1 MANRFPLVLDTSSG
15 NKIAE
20 IAAGDNLDLRQTSI
34 VDVQDITALGNINAA
49 SVSVNGQDIKP
60 GVFTDLTDAPN
71 SYTGNENF
79 IIRVNSAGTGLEFFQ
94 LGGDAQPLSVTDLAI
109 SGDIQP
115 TVAPGGD
122 IGSTTQGFNAIFA
135 NYFQGS
141 IKGNNGSTVFD
152 AATNQIPYSV
162 IVGGPTA
169 MSDLTNDLGFVTNAQ
184 LNDGTVTVEIKNTG
198 DLQGSVFG
206 EDSTLLVDHING
218 RINAARLTRNG
229 ANDGQTIVWNTA
241 TELWEPGTAGDIT
254 GFASNKTDT
263 LTVQDGYK
271 ITFAAAIGNIEGNQ
285 INITPAVGYTV
296 DLGNTRMQANA
307 GIQPTNN
314 AEGAIG
320 TASKKFNEG
329 HFVTLTAD
337 TLLGAF
343 QGDLVNNETRSNAI
357 VAGDKTAA
365 NAGYGFHLVNT
376 TGGVTNASLNFNGN
390 DLIAA
395 NLVNATGE
403 ISGNVYGDDSTILV
417 DGLNNKIRGDIEFAV
432 TEGYIAG
439 KNINIT
445 PEGGYFVKLGNTEVT
460 GTVTPAV
467 DGAGNLGTVAK
478 KFGQGYF
485 STVNATT
492 IDADNVIA
500 DVLTATSF
508 NITGSGVGTFSSGG
522 DLVIDTGNRIILQGG
537 PAKLPILTTAERDAF
552 PTIDA
557 DTIYNSTDDRF
568 QFRQNGQWITLHEGT
583 FNGDVIGNVTGDL
596 TGNITGA
603 DRNGAVAPADVTIT
617 AGDETTASQN
627 GADVTISGGAPG
639 AGGTHGGVN
648 IGNAAGANQI
658 DGDTTFGHDVIVTGN
673 FTVNG
678 TTTSVDS
685 VNLEVE
691 DNTILL
697 NKNETGAGVTAGS
710 AGIEIERGTETNSS
724 ILWSEGDDRW
734 YINGGVL
741 NAALGIITD
750 AITAVSVTSDLKGS
764 VFADDSGL
772 MVDAV
777 ANHLTSATGEITSF
791 VSPTITGTLIQP
803 VATGQITIG
812 NNSVGTIS
820 YNDSTGAIN
829 ATSTGG
835 VTIAGAATGTVTIG
849 NGTSGNVTL
858 GNGSNTIDI
867 AENSTLDLTNVT
879 VTGLSTSITG
889 NVTGNIDN
897 TNLTV
902 GATATTTTISNA
914 SGRIDAASTIRM
926 LGTPLASI
934 ENEEQTSTIRLFDTT
949 YTGAT
954 NGAQMILQTPLVTVS
969 NNLQVDGTTQF
980 TNQVTSPNG
989 FKGSV
994 YSDAGALVIDGA
1006 TGTLAGDGVTGA
1018 GTTTFTIT
1026 TPDTSNA
1033 TVPEAI
1039 QLEPGDASAT
1049 GQAGGNI
1056 ALLAGASN
1064 DNTGG
1069 TVILRAGASTSGTGG
1084 TTYIDGGDG
1093 ATDGNVAIGTGH
1105 LTSATAEII
1114 IGASGAT
1121 DTTVDGNRLRIR
1133 TTNIPTTSKGASG
1146 DRIGEVAF
1154 DGAAIYFCVADYTN
1168 GSPDIWRKQAWGNGA
1183 AW

>member
-271 ITFAAAIGNIEGNQ
+271 ITFAAAIGNIEGSQ

-343 QGDLVNNETRSNAI
+343 QGDLVNDETRSNAI

-365 NAGYGFHLVNT
+365 NGGYGFHLVNT
-376 TGGVTNASLNFNGN
+376 TGGVTNASLNFNSN

-467 DGAGNLGTVAK
+467 DGAGNLGTVSK

-485 STVNATT
+485 TTVNATT

-537 PAKLPILTTAERDAF
+537 PAKFPILTTTERDAF

-568 QFRQNGQWITLHEGT
+568 QFRQNGQWITLHEGN

-658 DGDTTFGHDVIVTGN
+658 DGDTTFGNNVIVTGN
-673 FTVNG
+673 MTVSG
-678 TTTSVDS
+678 TTTTINTEE
-685 VNLEVE
+685 VNIA
-691 DNTILL
+691 DNIIIL
-697 NKNETGAGVTAGS
+697 NSNFTGAGPTESG
-710 AGIEIERGTETNSS
+710 GIEIERGDEANKSFVWNETTDKWTLGTETLVAGTVEAAFIGTFDGDMTGTMS
-724 ILWSEGDDRW
+724 GDDSTILVDGNNNKIVGDIDTARLRTSEQSV
-734 YINGGVL
+734 I
-741 NAALGIITD
+741 LGRGAGQSSGTYSI
-750 AITAVSVTSDLKGS
+750 AIGND
-764 VFADDSGL
+764 
-772 MVDAV
+772 
-777 ANHLTSATGEITSF
+777 
-791 VSPTITGTLIQP
+791 
-803 VATGQITIG
+803 TGQ
-812 NNSVGTIS
+812 
-820 YNDSTGAIN
+820 
-829 ATSTGG
+829 
-835 VTIAGAATGTVTIG
+835 
-849 NGTSGNVTL
+849 
-858 GNGSNTIDI
+858 
-867 AENSTLDLTNVT
+867 
-879 VTGLSTSITG
+879 
-889 NVTGNIDN
+889 
-897 TNLTV
+897 
-902 GATATTTTISNA
+902 
-914 SGRIDAASTIRM
+914 
-926 LGTPLASI
+926 
-934 ENEEQTSTIRLFDTT
+934 
-949 YTGAT
+949 
-954 NGAQMILQTPLVTVS
+954 
-969 NNLQVDGTTQF
+969 
-980 TNQVTSPNG
+980 
-989 FKGSV
+989 
-994 YSDAGALVIDGA
+994 
-1006 TGTLAGDGVTGA
+1006 
-1018 GTTTFTIT
+1018 
-1026 TPDTSNA
+1026 
-1033 TVPEAI
+1033 
-1039 QLEPGDASAT
+1039 T
-1049 GQAGGNI
+1049 GQANM
-1056 ALLAGASN
+1056 AL
-1064 DNTGG
+1064 
-1069 TVILRAGASTSGTGG
+1069 
-1084 TTYIDGGDG
+1084 
-1093 ATDGNVAIGTGH
+1093 
-1105 LTSATAEII
+1105 
-1114 IGASGAT
+1114 
-1121 DTTVDGNRLRIR
+1121 
-1133 TTNIPTTSKGASG
+1133 
-1146 DRIGEVAF
+1146 F
-1154 DGAAIYFCVADYTN
+1154 
-1168 GSPDIWRKQAWGNGA
+1168 
-1183 AW
+1183 